1 MLLLEPPI
9 LKCEASAIEVQ
20 IRSAFLEEFDS
31 NKNSV
36 AYVSDS
42 KEGLFN
48 PLCAGKNSDLIPY
61 AQVRTVT

>member
-1 MLLLEPPI
+1 MLLLGPPI

-20 IRSAFLEEFDS
+20 ILSAFLGEFDFG
-31 NKNSV
+31 NNDSV

-48 PLCAGKNSDLIPY
+48 PLCAGKNSDF
-61 AQVRTVT
+61 